1 MYKRQKKRSTFKI
14 GLSGSTIQNEILFE
28 NEFSRIGGYKTI
40 RGFDEESIWVSSFVI
55 SNLEWRYLFE
65 ENSNIF
71 IFSDFAWTEAKTQFS
86 KVLQNYQSFGL
97 GANIATSSGVLT
109 LIYGLGREVENTFLL
124 RTGKIHLGFTSFF

>member
-1 MYKRQKKRSTFKI
+1 
-14 GLSGSTIQNEILFE
+14 
-28 NEFSRIGGYKTI
+28 
-40 RGFDEESIWVSSFVI
+40 SFVI

-65 ENSNIF
+65 ENSNLF
-71 IFSDFAWTEAKTQFS
+71 IFSDFAWTESKTQFL

-109 LIYGLGREVENTFLL
+109 LIYGLGRKVENTFLL